1 LLIIKVLENQPASHA
16 LAPGGQFAIATI
28 FDYSLANLKTFFR
41 EAVRKCLLEA
51 TPQRKQANLGKFI
64 DDRFAYAN

>member
-28 FDYSLANLKTFFR
+28 FDYSLAYLKTFFR

-51 TPQRKQANLGKFI
+51 TPQRK
-64 DDRFAYAN
+64 